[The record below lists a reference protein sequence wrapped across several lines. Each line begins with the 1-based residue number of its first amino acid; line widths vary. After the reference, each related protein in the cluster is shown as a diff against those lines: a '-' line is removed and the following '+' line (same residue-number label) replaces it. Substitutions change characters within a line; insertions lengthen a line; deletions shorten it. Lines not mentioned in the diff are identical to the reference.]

1 MSNHI
6 DLIFIMTRGGPG
18 FSNYTE
24 AVYSFMLTNQFEIG
38 YSSTVA
44 VALAILL
51 VAAAALYVRRVARTV
66 LA

>member
-6 DLIFIMTRGGPG
+6 DVIFIMTRGGPG

-24 AVYSFMLTNQFEIG
+24 AVYSFMTTSRFEIG
-38 YSSTVA
+38 YSSAVA
-44 VALAILL
+44 VVLAIIL
-51 VAAAALYVRRVARTV
+51 VAAAALYVRHLARTV